1 MPHPGGSGPRKG
13 GAQGGKAG
21 GKTTGGTGARAGQAP
36 RRSRGFQRTSV
47 LLKDRIKGA
56 SQARG
61 FAVTRILTHW
71 AEIVGEQTAAQCR
84 PIDVKYGR
92 NGFGATLSVLT
103 TGAMAPMLQMQEPQI
118 RDKINAVYGYAA
130 ISKIRITQTAPTGF
144 AEGQAVF
151 GSTPKRTEKTAPP
164 PAVKVDAARLSD
176 GVENDA
182 LRQALQSLAEHV
194 LTRNTNAE

>member
-151 GSTPKRTEKTAPP
+151 GSTPKRTEKPAPP

>member
-1 MPHPGGSGPRKG
+1 MQGGSGPR
-13 GAQGGKAG
+13 GKAG
-21 GKTTGGTGARAGQAP
+21 SSSGSGSGPRAGQAP
-36 RRSRGFQRTSV
+36 RRSRGFQRTSA

-151 GSTPKRTEKTAPP
+151 GTAPKRTEKPTPP